1 MFQQFN
7 ISRSGFGTYQ
17 KMMFNITNNI
27 ANAQTPGYKQTRVE
41 LATLFPIILQEAEV
55 KYAQDEDLNPYVKK
69 KRGIELGT
77 GVRVE
82 AISTDFSEGNLQVT
96 NNEMDVAIRGDG
108 FFQFRKPDGDI
119 VYSRA
124 GNLARDVDGNIISQ
138 SGYTL
143 DPPVRI
149 PDSTTKLTIDPEGRV
164 FANVNNEAIPRE
176 IGQILLARFKNPDGL
191 KNVGNNF
198 YKETIDSGEAIVEI
212 PGRNATGQV
221 VQYSKENS
229 NVDIIKEMMDMI
241 MTQKGLELLGK
252 AMQAG
257 EAMLKAGMGMT

>member
-1 MFQQFN
+1 
-7 ISRSGFGTYQ
+7 
-17 KMMFNITNNI
+17 
-27 ANAQTPGYKQTRVE
+27 
-41 LATLFPIILQEAEV
+41 
-55 KYAQDEDLNPYVKK
+55 
-69 KRGIELGT
+69 
-77 GVRVE
+77 
-82 AISTDFSEGNLQVT
+82 
-96 NNEMDVAIRGDG
+96 MDVAVRGEG

-124 GNLARDVDGNIISQ
+124 GNFAKDVDGNIISQ

-143 DPPVRI
+143 DPPIRI
-149 PDSTTKLTIDPEGRV
+149 PQNTTKITVDPEGRV
-164 FANVNNEAIPRE
+164 FANVNNDSIPRE
-176 IGQILLARFKNPDGL
+176 IGQVLLARFRNPDGL

-198 YKETIDSGEAIVEI
+198 YKETIDSGEPIVEI

-221 VQYSKENS
+221 VQYSIENS

-252 AMQAG
+252 AMQSG

>member
-27 ANAQTPGYKQTRVE
+27 SNAQTPGYKQTRVE
-41 LATLFPIILQEAEV
+41 LASLFPVILQEAQS
-55 KYAQDEDLNPYVKK
+55 KYAEDEDQTPYVKK

-96 NNEMDVAIRGDG
+96 NNELDMAIRGEG
-108 FFQFRKPDGDI
+108 FFQLRKPDGDL
-119 VYSRA
+119 VYTRA
-124 GNLARDVDGNIISQ
+124 GNFARDVDGNIISQ
-138 SGYTL
+138 SGHMV
-143 DPPVRI
+143 DPPIRI
-149 PDSTTKLTIDPEGRV
+149 PDNTTQVTVDPEGRV
-164 FANVNNEAIPRE
+164 FANVNNEATPRE
-176 IGQILLARFKNPDGL
+176 IGQMLIARFTNPDGL

-198 YKETIDSGEAIVEI
+198 YVETMDSGEPIVEV

-221 VQYSKENS
+221 VQFSIENS
-229 NVDIIKEMMDMI
+229 NVDIIKEMMEMI
-241 MTQKGLELLGK
+241 MTQKGLELLAK
-252 AMQAG
+252 AMNAG

>member
-17 KMMFNITNNI
+17 KMMFNITKNI

-221 VQYSKENS
+221 VQYSMENS

>member
-27 ANAQTPGYKQTRVE
+27 SNAQTPGYKQTRVE

-55 KYAQDEDLNPYVKK
+55 KYAEDDDLNPYVKK

-77 GVRVE
+77 GVRIE

-96 NNEMDVAIRGDG
+96 NNELDVSVRGEG
-108 FFQFRKPDGDI
+108 FFQFRKPDGEI

-138 SGYTL
+138 SGYTM

-149 PDSTTKLTIDPEGRV
+149 PNNTTKLTIDPEGRV
-164 FANVNNEAIPRE
+164 FANVNNETMPRE
-176 IGQILLARFKNPDGL
+176 IGQILLARFSNPDGL

-198 YKETIDSGEAIVEI
+198 YSETIDSGEALVEV

-221 VQYSKENS
+221 VQFSVENS

>member
-7 ISRSGFGTYQ
+7 ISRSGFGVYQ

-55 KYAQDEDLNPYVKK
+55 KYAQDDDLNPYVKK

-77 GVRVE
+77 GVRIE
-82 AISTDFSEGNLQVT
+82 AITTDFSEGNLQVT
-96 NNEMDVAIRGDG
+96 NNEMDVAIRGEG
-108 FFQFRKPDGDI
+108 FFQFRKPDGGI
-119 VYSRA
+119 IYSRA

-138 SGYTL
+138 SGYTV
-143 DPPVRI
+143 DPPIRI

-176 IGQILLARFKNPDGL
+176 IGQMLLARFKNPDGL

-198 YKETIDSGEAIVEI
+198 YQETVDSGDPIIEI

-221 VQYSKENS
+221 VQFSMENS

-252 AMQAG
+252 AMQSG
-257 EAMLKAGMGMT
+257 EQMLKAGMGMT

>member
-41 LATLFPIILQEAEV
+41 LATLFPVILQEAEV
-55 KYAQDEDLNPYVKK
+55 KYAQDEDLNPYIKK

-77 GVRVE
+77 GVRIE

-96 NNEMDVAIRGDG
+96 NNELDMAVRGEG
-108 FFQFRKPDGDI
+108 LFQFRKPDGEM

-124 GNLARDVDGNIISQ
+124 GNFARDVDGNIISQ

-143 DPPVRI
+143 DPPIRI
-149 PDSTTKLTIDPEGRV
+149 PDNTTKITVDPEGRV
-164 FANVNNEAIPRE
+164 YANVNNDAMPRE

-198 YKETIDSGEAIVEI
+198 YKETVDSGDAMIEV

-221 VQYSKENS
+221 VQFSIENS

>member
-41 LATLFPIILQEAEV
+41 LATLFPVILQEAEV

-77 GVRVE
+77 GVRIE
-82 AISTDFSEGNLQVT
+82 AITTDFSEGNLQVT
-96 NNEMDVAIRGDG
+96 NNELDVAIRGEG

-119 VYSRA
+119 VYGRA
-124 GNLARDVDGNIISQ
+124 GNFARDVDGNIISQ

-164 FANVNNEAIPRE
+164 FANVNNETIPRE

-198 YKETIDSGEAIVEI
+198 YKETVDSGEPVVEI

-221 VQYSKENS
+221 VQFSMENS
-229 NVDIIKEMMDMI
+229 NVDIIKEMMEMI

>member
-41 LATLFPIILQEAEV
+41 LATLFPVILQEAEV

-77 GVRVE
+77 GVRME

-96 NNEMDVAIRGDG
+96 KNELDMAVRGEG

-124 GNLARDVDGNIISQ
+124 GNFAKDVDGNIISQ

-143 DPPVRI
+143 DPPIRI
-149 PDSTTKLTIDPEGRV
+149 PQNTTKITVDPEGRV
-164 FANVNNEAIPRE
+164 FANVNNDSIPRE
-176 IGQILLARFKNPDGL
+176 IGQVLLARFRNPDGL

-198 YKETIDSGEAIVEI
+198 YKETIDSGEPIVEI

-221 VQYSKENS
+221 VQYSIENS

-252 AMQAG
+252 AMQSG

>member
-41 LATLFPIILQEAEV
+41 LATLFPVILQEAEV
-55 KYAQDEDLNPYVKK
+55 KYAEDEDLNPYIKK

-96 NNEMDVAIRGDG
+96 KNELDVAVRGDG
-108 FFQFRKPDGDI
+108 FFQYRKPDGDI

-124 GNLARDVDGNIISQ
+124 GNMAKDVDGNIISQ

-143 DPPVRI
+143 DPPIRI
-149 PDSTTKLTIDPEGRV
+149 PQNTTQLTIDPEGRV
-164 FANVNNEAIPRE
+164 YASVNNETVPRE
-176 IGQILLARFKNPDGL
+176 VGQILLARFNNPDGF
-191 KNVGNNF
+191 K
-198 YKETIDSGEAIVEI
+198 K
-212 PGRNATGQV
+212 P
-221 VQYSKENS
+221 
-229 NVDIIKEMMDMI
+229 
-241 MTQKGLELLGK
+241 
-252 AMQAG
+252 
-257 EAMLKAGMGMT
+257 

>member
-1 MFQQFN
+1 M
-7 ISRSGFGTYQ
+7 
-17 KMMFNITNNI
+17 
-27 ANAQTPGYKQTRVE
+27 
-41 LATLFPIILQEAEV
+41 
-55 KYAQDEDLNPYVKK
+55 NPYIKK

-82 AISTDFSEGNLQVT
+82 AISTDFRGNLQVT
-96 NNEMDVAIRGDG
+96 NNELDVAIRGDG

-138 SGYTL
+138 SGYLL

-149 PDSTTKLTIDPEGRV
+149 PQNTTQLTIDAEGRA
-164 FANVNNEAIPRE
+164 FATVNNEAVPRE
-176 IGQILLARFKNPDGL
+176 IGQILVARFNNPDGL

-198 YKETIDSGEAIVEI
+198 YKETVDSGDAIVDV
-212 PGRNATGQV
+212 PGRNAAGQV
-221 VQYSKENS
+221 VQFSIENS
-229 NVDIIKEMMDMI
+229 NVDIIKEMMEMI

-252 AMQAG
+252 AMQSG
-257 EAMLKAGMGMT
+257 EQMLKAGMGMT

>member
-17 KMMFNITNNI
+17 KMMFNVTNNI
-27 ANAQTPGYKQTRVE
+27 ANAQTPGYKQTRCE
-41 LATLFPIILQEAEV
+41 LATLFPVILQEAEV
-55 KYAQDEDLNPYVKK
+55 KYAQDEDLNPYIKK

-77 GVRVE
+77 GVRIE

-96 NNEMDVAIRGDG
+96 KSEFDMAIRGEG

-124 GNLARDVDGNIISQ
+124 GNLSKDVDGNLMSQ
-138 SGYTL
+138 SGFVL
-143 DPPVRI
+143 DPPIRI
-149 PDSTTKLTIDPEGRV
+149 PQNTTNMTIDPEGRV
-164 FANVNNEAIPRE
+164 YASVNNDSTPRE
-176 IGQILLARFKNPDGL
+176 IGQILLARFSNPNGL

-198 YKETIDSGEAIVEI
+198 YKETIDSGEPMVEV
-212 PGRNATGQV
+212 PGRNATGQI
-221 VQYSKENS
+221 VQFSIENS

-257 EAMLKAGMGMT
+257 EQMLKAGMGMT

>member
-55 KYAQDEDLNPYVKK
+55 KYAQDEEMNPYVKK

-77 GVRVE
+77 GVRIE

-96 NNEMDVAIRGDG
+96 NNELDVSIRGEG
-108 FFQFRKPDGDI
+108 FFQFRKPDGEM

-138 SGYTL
+138 SGYTV
-143 DPPVRI
+143 DPPVRV
-149 PDSTTKLTIDPEGRV
+149 PNNTTKLTIDPEGRV
-164 FANVNNEAIPRE
+164 FANVNNETMPRE
-176 IGQILLARFKNPDGL
+176 IGQVLLARFANPDGL

-198 YKETIDSGEAIVEI
+198 YKETIDSGEPLVEV

-221 VQYSKENS
+221 VQYSIENS